1 MRHIPQLSDVFRLT
15 RLERAQAL
23 DRVVTPAQRVVR
35 RLRPG
40 PLRDALNGVWL
51 GHPLHPVLAQAPVGA
66 WLSAAVLDAARDQA
80 ADSDGAVG
88 GAFGGTA
95 VAEAQR
101 RRLVA
106 FGLAAA
112 AAAALAGAADWSEQ
126 HEQQMRVGVVHAA
139 ANVTAAGFYGASLLT
154 RKPAASRA
162 LRLAGL
168 AAVTVGG
175 LLGGHISFR
184 LSGGANQAE
193 PVPHLVEPGW
203 HDLMPAAG
211 LGDGEPVRA
220 TLGEVPMVVI
230 RDGRAVHVL
239 AGRCSHLSG
248 PLWDGGLDAGCLT
261 CPWHGSAF
269 RIADGAV
276 ARGPATAPQPVLRTR
291 VRDGM
296 IQVCLPGAG

>member
-1 MRHIPQLSDVFRLT
+1 M
-15 RLERAQAL
+15 
-23 DRVVTPAQRVVR
+23 
-35 RLRPG
+35 
-40 PLRDALNGVWL
+40 WL

-66 WLSAAVLDAARDQA
+66 WLSAAVLDAAQGHGAGPDA
-80 ADSDGAVG
+80 ARGEA
-88 GAFGGTA
+88 A

-126 HEQQMRVGVVHAA
+126 HEQQMRVGVVHVA

-168 AAVTVGG
+168 AAVTAGS

-211 LGDGEPVRA
+211 LADGEPVRA
-220 TLGEVPMVVI
+220 MLGEVPVAVI

-248 PLWDGGLDAGCLT
+248 PLWEGDLDAGCLT

-269 RIADGAV
+269 RITDGAV

-291 VRDGM
+291 VRDGI

>member
-1 MRHIPQLSDVFRLT
+1 MRPISQL
-15 RLERAQAL
+15 EQAAAL
-23 DRVVTPAQRVVR
+23 DRVVAPAQRAAR
-35 RLRPG
+35 WLRPG
-40 PLRDALNGVWL
+40 PVRDALHGVWL

-66 WLSAAVLDAARDQA
+66 WLSAGVLDA
-80 ADSDGAVG
+80 VG
-88 GAFGGTA
+88 GPAGVSA
-95 VAEAQR
+95 AAEADR

-106 FGLAAA
+106 FGLTAA

-139 ANVTAAGFYGASLLT
+139 ATITAAGLYGASLLT
-154 RKPAASRA
+154 RRPVASRA
-162 LRLAGL
+162 LRMAGL
-168 AAVTVGG
+168 AAVAAGG

-220 TLGEVPMVVI
+220 ALGEMPVVVV
-230 RDGRAVHVL
+230 RQGRAVHVL
-239 AGRCSHLSG
+239 GGRCSHLSG
-248 PLWDGGLDAGCLT
+248 PLFEGDLEGGCLT

-269 RIADGAV
+269 RITDGAV
-276 ARGPATAPQPVLRTR
+276 ARGPATAPQPVFRTR
-291 VRDGM
+291 IRDGV
-296 IQVCLPGAG
+296 IQVCLPDAG